1 MHAFPF
7 HSGTLSICLKQS
19 LLSQLPLS
27 ELCQSWRAIDCAHT
41 EASRALHTS
50 THCCLS
56 VSTSPQSLTL
66 LFGGNQWKSRKHNE
80 VRSSTEEAISHIL
93 LMPSNYQS
101 STSTACHHHYW
112 FSSASSLLPFPWSL
126 YGPLVVRTESV
137 TQWQATGCNGIKR
150 VVKYTHTHTLG
161 AEEAGKCKDTLSPSH
176 FLWLHSMSHRPPL
189 STLI

>member
-1 MHAFPF
+1 M
-7 HSGTLSICLKQS
+7 SETKS
-19 LLSQLPLS
+19 LVTASSQWTVS
-27 ELCQSWRAIDCAHT
+27 ELEGNWLRSHRGEQS
-41 EASRALHTS
+41 SHTS

-150 VVKYTHTHTLG
+150 VVKYTHTHTWSWRSREVQRHSFSLSFSL
-161 AEEAGKCKDTLSPSH
+161 APLYVSPS
-176 FLWLHSMSHRPPL
+176 SSID
-189 STLI
+189 TNLISK

>member
-150 VVKYTHTHTLG
+150 VVKYTHTHLELKKQGSAKTL
-161 AEEAGKCKDTLSPSH
+161 
-176 FLWLHSMSHRPPL
+176 FLPL
-189 STLI
+189 IFSGSTLCLTVLLYRH